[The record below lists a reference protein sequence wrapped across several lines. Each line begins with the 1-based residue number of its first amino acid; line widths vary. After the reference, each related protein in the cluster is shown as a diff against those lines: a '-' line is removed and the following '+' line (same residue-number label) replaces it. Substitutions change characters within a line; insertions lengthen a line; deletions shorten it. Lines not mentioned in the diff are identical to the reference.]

1 MLLVARA
8 LMTPAAADAGGRDQR
23 GPAAVRDREAG
34 RASSRPSASSR
45 NTAILLIEQHV
56 KFALAVADRY
66 AVLKLGEIVDRGVVG
81 AANAEQSIT
90 DHLAV

>member
-1 MLLVARA
+1 MTRPRLMLVDEISEGLQPSVIDRLVSVFKAE
-8 LMTPAAADAGGRDQR
+8 
-23 GPAAVRDREAG
+23 REQ
-34 RASSRPSASSR
+34 SA
-45 NTAILLIEQHV
+45 TAILLIEQHV

-66 AVLKLGEIVDRGVVG
+66 AVLKLGEIVDRGTVG